1 MFKLKATNTV
11 ALNKHSFFV
20 TSTFL
25 LEISWEMS
33 APMETKMI
41 FFFIHPVEVSDSQ
54 PGSGVKGVS
63 LPCPRNFSL
72 PQWENF
78 LSENVNGGQIWREG
92 GATGRSAKS

>member
-41 FFFIHPVEVSDSQ
+41 FFLSTLLKFLTPSQ
-54 PGSGVKGVS
+54 V
-63 LPCPRNFSL
+63 L
-72 PQWENF
+72 E
-78 LSENVNGGQIWREG
+78 
-92 GATGRSAKS
+92 